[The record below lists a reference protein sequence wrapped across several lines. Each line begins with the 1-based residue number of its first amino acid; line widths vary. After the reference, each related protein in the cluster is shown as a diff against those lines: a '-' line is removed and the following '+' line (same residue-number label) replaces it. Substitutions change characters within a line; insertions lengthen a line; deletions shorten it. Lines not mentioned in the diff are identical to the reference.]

1 MQYNMKF
8 FLLIAFIL
16 IKLNAEET
24 ETEQP
29 EEQEIPPKK
38 VLRNANSITTLK
50 IQFYQSSASFPYFHH
65 IKEQLEN
72 KYSDINVI
80 SEQYPLKNPRKII
93 YYLMLGVEGI
103 VIILIA
109 ISSFSFVKPLL
120 EKLLGPDFYKI
131 VNGNKLTTIG
141 FVVII
146 GLFFTQIIY
155 NTGAF
160 EVFCEDK
167 LIWSTIANNGT
178 KPTIKTIVKFL
189 KSMK

>member
-1 MQYNMKF
+1 MKF
-8 FLLIAFIL
+8 FLLFAFIL
-16 IKLNAEET
+16 LKLNAEES
-24 ETEQP
+24 EAEQP
-29 EEQEIPPKK
+29 EEQDIPPKK
-38 VLRNANSITTLK
+38 VLRNANSITTVK

-80 SEQYPLKNPRKII
+80 SEQYPLQNPRKII

-103 VIILIA
+103 VIVLIA
-109 ISSFSFVKPLL
+109 ISSYIKSLL

-189 KSMK
+189 KNMK